1 VRLVTE
7 LNLQG
12 DPQPG
17 APGPAVG
24 MARGALE
31 TIAARGLMLPLNFGV
46 TVVTSRWLLPTGRG
60 ALVLGLLTVTLAG
73 SILGNVGIG
82 AAHQIARDRLDAPRI
97 VRQTLIL
104 SLALSVLGVA
114 VLLPLDFFLVESRFS
129 VTALLAFNLPGMLVA
144 QAIGSVLLALG
155 KLRIWNALQVLVPV
169 SVSAGTV
176 LFVAVL
182 DWGVTGAVV
191 GSLLSQALELVAV
204 LVVTRSLWSPLRE
217 GLDGHRRMWPMLRLG
232 LKLGLINS
240 VSLLNYRIEML
251 ILEGYEGLAAVGIY
265 SMASS
270 LAELLWIVSS
280 SIATAVVASAIV
292 PDSEAAA
299 RAIARGVRGAL
310 AATLPL
316 AGAAAALGWWAI
328 PIVFGRPFEPSIN
341 PLWLLL
347 PGVVAYSPAA
357 IVSVFFTIRLGESR
371 VPFVASIA
379 SCAATGVLCLPLVPH
394 YGAAGAA
401 TASTIG
407 YVAGISV
414 LLVGFVRR
422 TTVKAGDLLPRPADF
437 LVHRRLS
444 RLRSQLSS

>member
-1 VRLVTE
+1 
-7 LNLQG
+7 
-12 DPQPG
+12 
-17 APGPAVG
+17 
-24 MARGALE
+24 
-31 TIAARGLMLPLNFGV
+31 
-46 TVVTSRWLLPTGRG
+46 
-60 ALVLGLLTVTLAG
+60 
-73 SILGNVGIG
+73 
-82 AAHQIARDRLDAPRI
+82 
-97 VRQTLIL
+97 
-104 SLALSVLGVA
+104 
-114 VLLPLDFFLVESRFS
+114 
-129 VTALLAFNLPGMLVA
+129 
-144 QAIGSVLLALG
+144 
-155 KLRIWNALQVLVPV
+155 
-169 SVSAGTV
+169 
-176 LFVAVL
+176 
-182 DWGVTGAVV
+182 
-191 GSLLSQALELVAV
+191 
-204 LVVTRSLWSPLRE
+204 
-217 GLDGHRRMWPMLRLG
+217 MLRLG

-299 RAIARGVRGAL
+299 RAIARGVRSAL